1 MICTMLET
9 LLNNQAMTFI
19 LRDSKDES
27 KLYLV
32 DAVNSEQA
40 KTIVKEKT
48 GVDTTYYIGIVMPQE
63 VLTIST
69 IGDPVIS
76 R

>member
-48 GVDTTYYIGIVMPQE
+48 GVDTTYYIGIVMPEE

>member
-48 GVDTTYYIGIVMPQE
+48 GVDTTYYIGIVMPEE
-63 VLTIST
+63 VLAVST
-69 IGDPVIS
+69 TGDPIIS

>member
-1 MICTMLET
+1 
-9 LLNNQAMTFI
+9 MTFI

-27 KLYLV
+27 KLYLTE
-32 DAVNSEQA
+32 ASNSSEA
-40 KTIVKEKT
+40 KEKVKKQT

-63 VLTIST
+63 VLTVST
-69 IGDPVIS
+69 TGDPIIS

>member
-1 MICTMLET
+1 MI
-9 LLNNQAMTFI
+9 FI

-40 KTIVKEKT
+40 KTKVKEKT